1 MSITVNELQNFL
13 SNFDGEARVELHGA
27 RNGRKYHFHEW
38 YGAGF
43 DNPTMTVAIEGTRDF
58 DVVQDIIDQEDFK
71 KMFEQYRSA
80 YLFHFGYEE
89 EIDIYDDLEKCKHD
103 PIGAFIKGVFN
114 ANE

>member
-13 SNFDGEARVELHGA
+13 SNFDGEARVELHGV

-58 DVVQDIIDQEDFK
+58 DVVQGIIDQEDFK

-89 EIDIYDDLEKCKHD
+89 EIYIYDDLEKCKHD
-103 PIGAFIKGVFN
+103 PIGAFIKGGFN